1 MRLGTP
7 SSPTALIPLAGEA
20 VGTTAYPELRHCFIS
35 ETPLL
40 DERTMDSLIPVF
52 TLIFGAVVGVVATW
66 LALHAKWH
74 RGFDDGRAASATE
87 LAALNERVAAKDREL
102 QKLQESFDE
111 EAAVSDSL
119 RHENARLQANLEGER
134 RAAHERAESFKQA
147 AEALAEKFKALSRDA
162 LKDNNQ
168 EFLNLARATLEK
180 FQATAKGDLEQRQ
193 QAIDQLVKPLRESLD
208 KVDGKI
214 EEMERIRAGAYSGL
228 IEQVKT
234 LAASQQQLQS
244 ETGNLVKALRT
255 PHIRGRWG
263 EIQLRRVVELAGML
277 QYCDFTEQASVATE
291 DSRIRP
297 DVIVRLPG
305 NRTIVVDAKVPFE
318 AFYESI
324 STTDDVVRLDRL
336 KEHARLVRTH
346 IGNLSRKSYWE
357 TVQPTPEFVLL
368 FLPGENFYSAAL
380 EQDPK
385 LIEDGINQRVIIAT
399 PTTLIALLKAISYGW
414 QQEQRAANADEV
426 GKLGKELYDRMRTF
440 INYFADI
447 GRNLDRALESYNKG
461 VGSLEARVLVTAR
474 KFKERGAIAGEEID
488 TLEPVDKSTRVL
500 NLDEGGLFPE
510 LVAAEPV
517 DDDEDDESLP
527 LLSSK
532 TAAGQG

>member
-1 MRLGTP
+1 MTSFVP
-7 SSPTALIPLAGEA
+7 ILI
-20 VGTTAYPELRHCFIS
+20 
-35 ETPLL
+35 LL
-40 DERTMDSLIPVF
+40 V
-52 TLIFGAVVGVVATW
+52 GAVIGALLAW
-66 LALHAKWH
+66 LILKSQVRRSFEEGQAS
-74 RGFDDGRAASATE
+74 SATQIATFNERIDAREKE
-87 LAALNERVAAKDREL
+87 LLKLQHALDQETGESAALRNDNVQLK
-102 QKLQESFDE
+102 
-111 EAAVSDSL
+111 
-119 RHENARLQANLEGER
+119 ANLEGER
-134 RAAHERAESFKQA
+134 RAAMERSESFKQA
-147 AEALAEKFKALSRDA
+147 AEALSEKFKALSRDA
-162 LKDNNQ
+162 LKDNNE

-180 FQATAKGDLEQRQ
+180 FQQTAKGDLEQRR
-193 QAIDQLVKPLRESLD
+193 QAIDQLVKPLKESLE

-234 LAASQQQLQS
+234 LAASQQQLQY

-263 EIQLRRVVELAGML
+263 EIQLRRVVELAGMV
-277 QYCDFTEQASVATE
+277 QYCDFTEQETITLE
-291 DSRIRP
+291 DGRLRP

-324 STTDDVVRLDRL
+324 STADDAIRLERL
-336 KEHARLVRTH
+336 KEHARLVRAH
-346 IGNLSRKSYWE
+346 IVALSRKSYWE
-357 TVQPTPEFVLL
+357 AVQPTPEFVLL
-368 FLPGENFYSAAL
+368 FLPGESFYSAAL

-385 LIEDGINQRVIIAT
+385 LIEDGINQKVIIAT

-426 GKLGKELYDRMRTF
+426 GKLGKELYDRLRTF
-440 INYFADI
+440 LTHFSDI

-474 KFKERGAIAGEEID
+474 KFKERSAISGDEVES
-488 TLEPVDKSTRVL
+488 LERIDKSARPL
-500 NLDEGGLFPE
+500 SLDEGGLFPE
-510 LVAAEPV
+510 LVAEPEV
-517 DDDEDDESLP
+517 DEDEPLP

-532 TAAGQG
+532 AAGGLGSE